1 MKKKQIPLAQLLA
14 FAQAKYGIVFDHAIE
29 GYLPDPE
36 LWQDFRLAADAQP
49 GLITTTNGGIP
60 YYLVNYLDPEIIEI
74 AVAPMMA
81 AVIAGEAKKGDWTTA
96 TAQFPVAERIGQ
108 TTAYGDWNNNGS
120 TNSNY
125 NWESRQSYYFQT
137 ISQWGQLELARAAE
151 ARLDHAAQINKA
163 SMLTIQK
170 TQNAM
175 GFFGVAGLQN
185 YGLLNDPSLPPSIT
199 PADTGTG
206 SSPLWAN
213 KTGDQVYADIQALYA
228 QLVLQGNGTINK
240 RMPMVLAMSNSSEAN
255 FTKTNSYGVNVP
267 DLVKKNF
274 PNLRIEAAP
283 EYETEAGNLVQLFV
297 ETINA
302 TKTVQIGFTEK
313 LRAHPVIPDLSGW
326 RQKKSAGGW
335 GAIWKQPY
343 ACASMLGV

>member
-1 MKKKQIPLAQLLA
+1 MTKRIPIEHLLA
-14 FAQAKYGIVFDHAIE
+14 YGKAKYGIVFDHAIQ
-29 GYLPDPE
+29 GYLPPQE
-36 LWQDFRLAADAQP
+36 LWDDLVACDAAQP
-49 GLITTTNGGIP
+49 GLITTTNAGVP
-60 YYLVNYLDPEIIEI
+60 WYLVNYVDPEIIEI

-81 AVIAGEAKKGDWTTA
+81 AVIAGEAKKGDWTTK
-96 TAQFPVAERIGQ
+96 TSQFPVAERIGE

-120 TNSNY
+120 TNANY

-137 ISQWGQLELARAAE
+137 VSQWGQQELAIAAE
-151 ARLDHAAQINKA
+151 ARLDHAAQINRA

-170 TQNAM
+170 TMNAM
-175 GFFGVAGLQN
+175 YFFGVAGLEN
-185 YGLLNDPSLPPSIT
+185 YGLLNDPTLPASIS
-199 PADTGTG
+199 PGATGTG
-206 SSPLWAN
+206 NSPLWSE
-213 KTGDQVYADIQALYA
+213 KTGDEIYADLQALYA

-240 RMPMVLAMSNSSEAN
+240 RMPMVLAMSNTSEAN
-255 FTKTNSYGVNVP
+255 FTKTNSFGINVP

-274 PNLRIEAAP
+274 PGLRIEAAP
-283 EYETEAGNLVQLFV
+283 EYDTTAGELVQLFV
-297 ETINA
+297 ENINA
-302 TKTVQIGFTEK
+302 TKTVQCGFTEK